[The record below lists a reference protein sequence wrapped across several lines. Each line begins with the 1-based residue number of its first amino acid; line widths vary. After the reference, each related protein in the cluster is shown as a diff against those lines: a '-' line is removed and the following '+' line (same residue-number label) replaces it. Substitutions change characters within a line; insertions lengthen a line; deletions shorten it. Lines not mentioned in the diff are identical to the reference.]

1 MQQTTALGELGW
13 VNLLAGM
20 PQNDPTGPDARP
32 GGITHIRVYFVDT
45 DLMGV
50 VYHSVYL
57 TWFEIGRTELLRD
70 GGMSY
75 AEVEARGVSLPVT
88 ETTFRIRQ
96 PALYDDW
103 IRIESRVASVRTR
116 EVRFEYTIWRDDV
129 LLVEG
134 STTHV
139 PVAKAERRA
148 TRMPEWLLER
158 LR

>member
-1 MQQTTALGELGW
+1 MDKKG
-13 VNLLAGM
+13 
-20 PQNDPTGPDARP
+20 PTEADARP
-32 GGITHIRVYFVDT
+32 GGSTHLRVYFVDT

-70 GGMSY
+70 RGMAY

-88 ETTFRIRQ
+88 EALLRIRQ

-103 IRIESRVASVRTR
+103 IRIETRVAAVRTR
-116 EVRFEYTIWRDDV
+116 EVRFEYGIWRGDA

-139 PVAKAERRA
+139 PVAKAGRRA
-148 TRMPEWLLER
+148 TRLPEWLLER
-158 LR
+158 LT